1 VDRKVLGKI
10 FLLAGALD
18 LAVAGMLLGSRDE
31 MHRILGQALLPIA
44 PAWLILGVRLLARG

>member
-1 VDRKVLGKI
+1 MDRKVLGKI

-31 MHRILGQALLPIA
+31 MRRILGQALLPIA